1 MVKDHPM
8 KKCARLLRVASC
20 LSTIV
25 VAGGC
30 VSATFVPTR
39 SAPYPSKGMYCEIE
53 VISSG
58 VPEGKGYE
66 ELGLVEAEG
75 SAWKSD
81 LEDLLPKMMEEGCL
95 AGGDALIILSSDT
108 YSEGRDGIPV
118 QRISATVIRW
128 TTE

>member
-1 MVKDHPM
+1 M
-8 KKCARLLRVASC
+8 KKPSRLLREGSC
-20 LSTIV
+20 LAMIV
-25 VAGGC
+25 LTGGC

-39 SAPYPSKGMYCEIE
+39 STPYPPKGMYCEIE
-53 VISSG
+53 VISPG
-58 VPEGKGYE
+58 IPEGKRYE
-66 ELGLVEAEG
+66 ELGIVEAEG

-95 AGGDALIILSSDT
+95 AGGDALIIRSSDT

-128 TTE
+128 ETE